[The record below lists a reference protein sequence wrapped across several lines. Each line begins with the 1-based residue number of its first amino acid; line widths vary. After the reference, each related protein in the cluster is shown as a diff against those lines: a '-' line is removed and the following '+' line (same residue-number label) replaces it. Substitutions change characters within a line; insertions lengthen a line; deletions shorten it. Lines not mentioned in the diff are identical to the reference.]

1 MTQGKDAK
9 MSGEERVVPIAAKRK
24 ASGAPPGPTGLAKV
38 AALVEQRIQ
47 TAAAVAARR
56 EMGALIERV
65 ERLER
70 LLALR
75 PVE

>member
-1 MTQGKDAK
+1 
-9 MSGEERVVPIAAKRK
+9 MSGEERIVPIAAKRK

-38 AALVEQRIQ
+38 AALVEQRIDM
-47 TAAAVAARR
+47 AAAVAARR
-56 EMGALIERV
+56 EIAALVERI

-75 PVE
+75 AVE